1 MAVDIGSRFKK
12 LGKMPTLDPSDVFRE
27 VQYCDWPDLGP
38 FLDLSILAKEAES
51 YKNVAVPKGVKYGEE

>member
-1 MAVDIGSRFKK
+1 MGGDVGSRFKK
-12 LGKMPTLDPSDVFRE
+12 LGRMPTLGLSDVFRE

-51 YKNVAVPKGVKYGEE
+51 YKNVAVPKGSI